1 MLYRTGVQAVLL
13 IAAVLCTPPGSTTPA
28 YAQGDLEAERAS
40 LRGIS
45 DFDVRIT
52 VEAPLNL
59 AGSDALDSDALLE
72 QAAGGLREAGL
83 PVVSRQDAEV
93 FLHVHVNTM
102 ALENG
107 LVPFAVEA
115 DFYQPVRLQRGGG
128 TMSAATW
135 SESVLG
141 LVTRDRLEVI
151 GESVDQLIDQ
161 FVRDFQGVRSN

>member
-1 MLYRTGVQAVLL
+1 MLYRTGIPAVLL
-13 IAAVLCTPPGSTTPA
+13 VAAVLCTPLGFATPA

-45 DFDVRIT
+45 NFDIRIT

-59 AGSDALDSDALLE
+59 SGSDALDSDALVE
-72 QAAGGLREAGL
+72 QVTGGLRAAGL
-83 PVVSRQDAEV
+83 PVVSRRDAEV

-107 LVPFAVEA
+107 LIPFAIEA
-115 DFYQPVRLQRGGG
+115 DFYQPVRLQRSGG
-128 TMSAATW
+128 TLSAATW

-141 LVTRDRLEVI
+141 LVTVDRLEVI

-161 FVRDFQGVRSN
+161 FVRDFQAVRAS